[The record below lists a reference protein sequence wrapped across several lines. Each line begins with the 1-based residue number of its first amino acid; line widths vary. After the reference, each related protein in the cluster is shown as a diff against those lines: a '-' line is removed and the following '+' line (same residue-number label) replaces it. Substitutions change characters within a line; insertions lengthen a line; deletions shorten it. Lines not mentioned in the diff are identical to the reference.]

1 MMLRNLQ
8 KISIL
13 MHLSLKKDTKV
24 IFYYIIMM
32 ILFPQWSI
40 WVIDD
45 VVITSREL
53 LLPVS
58 DEVVHQVWMVE
69 WMRGLCAGGAL
80 GGGGRQMDMWSTQRE
95 WFPPL
100 HHTRTRR
107 TAPADESLHRC
118 DKYTGLIV
126 ARRRNNGQKKMSRS
140 VLWSSP
146 DEWDTSVWTLVQQRA
161 VYSRTPLQKRQE
173 VELFSY
179 FSAQFEHLA
188 HWVSPWGLLIWPGLI
203 AP

>member
-1 MMLRNLQ
+1 MLSSPRV
-8 KISIL
+8 SFCCRWV
-13 MHLSLKKDTKV
+13 TR
-24 IFYYIIMM
+24 
-32 ILFPQWSI
+32 LFTRSGWWSGCGVSVREVL
-40 WVIDD
+40 WVAEADRWICDQ
-45 VVITSREL
+45 L
-53 LLPVS
+53 NVS
-58 DEVVHQVWMVE
+58 D
-69 WMRGLCAGGAL
+69 
-80 GGGGRQMDMWSTQRE
+80 
-95 WFPPL
+95 FPPL

-126 ARRRNNGQKKMSRS
+126 ARRRNNGQTKMSRS
-140 VLWSSP
+140 ILWSSP

>member
-1 MMLRNLQ
+1 MINMSNRRCCH
-8 KISIL
+8 
-13 MHLSLKKDTKV
+13 HLAWASAAGEWRGCSPGLDGGVDAGSLCGRCSGWRRPTDGYV
-24 IFYYIIMM
+24 IN
-32 ILFPQWSI
+32 ST
-40 WVIDD
+40 WVI
-45 VVITSREL
+45 
-53 LLPVS
+53 
-58 DEVVHQVWMVE
+58 
-69 WMRGLCAGGAL
+69 
-80 GGGGRQMDMWSTQRE
+80 
-95 WFPPL
+95 FPPL

-126 ARRRNNGQKKMSRS
+126 ARRRNNGQNKMSRS

>member
-1 MMLRNLQ
+1 
-8 KISIL
+8 
-13 MHLSLKKDTKV
+13 
-24 IFYYIIMM
+24 M

-95 WFPPL
+95 WFSPL
-100 HHTRTRR
+100 FITHVRVAPRRLMNHFTDVTNTRASSSLGGETTVRIKWAGAFCGAPQMNETRLFGR
-107 TAPADESLHRC
+107 SYSKKQFTAGRRYRRDRKLSC
-118 DKYTGLIV
+118 FLIFLL
-126 ARRRNNGQKKMSRS
+126 N
-140 VLWSSP
+140 SS
-146 DEWDTSVWTLVQQRA
+146 T
-161 VYSRTPLQKRQE
+161 
-173 VELFSY
+173 
-179 FSAQFEHLA
+179 
-188 HWVSPWGLLIWPGLI
+188 
-203 AP
+203 